1 MHSAGRST
9 RMTRK
14 MVHISIT
21 RHGKQCAYCSVTEGA
36 TGKDVLQELVKDHRA
51 EYQDLTL
58 DEKAELLLE
67 YGEHKETQATG
78 IRISTKSK
86 VNDVTQTLKAVEN
99 EVSPPWIF
107 YFCPL
112 M

>member
-1 MHSAGRST
+1 MCLR
-9 RMTRK
+9 
-14 MVHISIT
+14 
-21 RHGKQCAYCSVTEGA
+21 SVTDSGA
-36 TGKDVLQELVKDHRA
+36 TGKDVLQELVKDHQA

-58 DEKAELLLE
+58 DEKAKLLLE
-67 YGEHKETQATG
+67 YGEHKKTQATG

-99 EVSPPWIF
+99 EVSPPCIF